1 MMDNATYFENVISLI
16 EISDDL
22 KLCYSLLLLWKH
34 LTLGIITSFAE
45 FRKWI
50 NVAKEISSSIAMKQ
64 ETRESLRSL
73 LTGFK
78 WR

>member
-1 MMDNATYFENVISLI
+1 MMDNVTYFENVISLI

-50 NVAKEISSSIAMKQ
+50 KVAKEISSSIAMKQ